1 MTELKPFLNQKMQ
14 LTAWPARNRKK
25 LHALYYLAQKLEA
38 GRQYTEA
45 ELGDLLDLWHT
56 FHDPATLRREMYTH
70 RLVGRSRDGRSYW
83 LEDHPPL
90 EEWLAKYL

>member
-45 ELGDLLDLWHT
+45 ELGDLLDQWHT
-56 FHDPATLRREMYTH
+56 FNDYFLLRRSLIEAHLLTRDAY
-70 RLVGRSRDGRSYW
+70 GREYRKVV
-83 LEDHPPL
+83 DHD
-90 EEWLAKYL
+90 A

>member
-1 MTELKPFLNQKMQ
+1 MTELKPFLNEKLQ

-38 GRQYTEA
+38 GRLYTER
-45 ELGDLLDLWHT
+45 ELGDLLDDWHT

-70 RLVGRSRDGRSYW
+70 RLIDRSRDGRSYW
-83 LEDHPPL
+83 AEPLPHLET
-90 EEWLAKYL
+90 WLAGYL